1 VLAAA
6 IEGCKKKKKIA
17 LFPVANAGAD
27 CNIYADN
34 MTA

>member
-6 IEGCKKKKKIA
+6 IEGCKKKKA